1 MTSKQLL
8 QRTTPYMFLFPA
20 LVVILL
26 AMLFPVIYGLGLSF
40 FEWALRDIRVAP
52 EFRGL
57 GNYLELFG
65 SEYFYTNIRVTLVFT
80 LTVTVAEIA
89 LGLIL
94 ALLLEAKMAGLRTFR
109 TIFVLPI
116 MVAPVVVGV
125 VWRYLYDPSFGMIN
139 YLLSVLGIEAG
150 MWLSEPNLALPS
162 IIIADIWQWTP
173 FVFLLLLAG
182 LQGVPKDMLEAGMID
197 GTNYLQNLWHIKLP
211 VIQSLI
217 LVTAAL
223 RLIDAFRSM
232 VVVYIMTFGGP
243 GKSTELLSIAVYKTA
258 FISQRL
264 GLASALA
271 VILLVIIFVVT
282 LFVFFT
288 SSGESRR

>member
-1 MTSKQLL
+1 MTAKQLL

-52 EFRGL
+52 VFRGL
-57 GNYLELFG
+57 GNYVELFK
-65 SEYFYTNIRVTLVFT
+65 SEYFYTNVRVTLVFT

-139 YLLSVLGIEAG
+139 YLLNVLGIEAR

-223 RLIDAFRSM
+223 RLIDAFRSL

-264 GLASALA
+264 GLASAIA
-271 VILLVIIFVVT
+271 VILLLIIFLVT

-288 SSGESRR
+288 SRGESRR

>member
-8 QRTTPYMFLFPA
+8 QRTTPYMFLLPA
-20 LVVILL
+20 LAVILV
-26 AMLFPVIYGLGLSF
+26 AMLFPVVYGLGLSLF
-40 FEWALRDIRVAP
+40 DWALRDIRVAP
-52 EFRGL
+52 VFRGL
-57 GNYLELFG
+57 GNYVELFK
-65 SEYFYTNIRVTLVFT
+65 SEYFYTNIRVTLIFT
-80 LTVTVAEIA
+80 ITVTVSEIVV
-89 LGLIL
+89 GLIL
-94 ALLLEAKMAGLRTFR
+94 ALLLEQKMAGLRLFR
-109 TIFVLPI
+109 TIFILPI
-116 MVAPVVVGV
+116 MIAPVVVGI

-139 YLLSVLGIEAG
+139 YLLSVIGIEAR
-150 MWLSEPNLALPS
+150 MWLSDPLIALPS

-182 LQGVPKDMLEAGMID
+182 LQGVPKDLLEAGMID
-197 GTNYLQNLWHIKLP
+197 GTNYFQNLWHIKIP
-211 VIQSLI
+211 VIQSII

-223 RLIDAFRSM
+223 RLIDAFRSL

-264 GLASALA
+264 GLASAIA
-271 VILLVIIFVVT
+271 VILLAIIFLVT

-288 SSGESRR
+288 SRGESRR

>member
-1 MTSKQLL
+1 
-8 QRTTPYMFLFPA
+8 
-20 LVVILL
+20 
-26 AMLFPVIYGLGLSF
+26 
-40 FEWALRDIRVAP
+40 
-52 EFRGL
+52 
-57 GNYLELFG
+57 
-65 SEYFYTNIRVTLVFT
+65 
-80 LTVTVAEIA
+80 
-89 LGLIL
+89 
-94 ALLLEAKMAGLRTFR
+94 
-109 TIFVLPI
+109 
-116 MVAPVVVGV
+116 
-125 VWRYLYDPSFGMIN
+125 MIN
-139 YLLSVLGIEAG
+139 YLLNVLGMESR
-150 MWLSEPNLALPS
+150 MWLSTPNLALPS

-197 GTNYLQNLWHIKLP
+197 GTNYLQNLWHIKIP

-264 GLASALA
+264 GLASAVA
-271 VILLVIIFVVT
+271 VILLLLIFIVT

-288 SSGESRR
+288 SRGGERR

>member
-52 EFRGL
+52 VFRGL
-57 GNYLELFG
+57 GNYVELFG

-80 LTVTVAEIA
+80 LTVTVSEIA

-139 YLLSVLGIEAG
+139 YILSVLGIEAR

-223 RLIDAFRSM
+223 RLIDAFRSL

-264 GLASALA
+264 GLASAIA
-271 VILLVIIFVVT
+271 VILLAIIFIVT

-288 SSGESRR
+288 SRGESRR

>member
-1 MTSKQLL
+1 
-8 QRTTPYMFLFPA
+8 MFLFPA

-26 AMLFPVIYGLGLSF
+26 AMLFPVVYGLGLSL

-52 EFRGL
+52 IFRGL
-57 GNYLELFG
+57 GNYVELFK

-80 LTVTVAEIA
+80 LTVTVAEIV

-94 ALLLEAKMAGLRTFR
+94 ALLLEAKMAGLRFFR

-139 YLLSVLGIEAG
+139 YILSVLGIEAR
-150 MWLSEPNLALPS
+150 MWLSEPQLALPA

-197 GTNYLQNLWHIKLP
+197 GTNYLQNLWHIKIP

-217 LVTAAL
+217 IVTAAL

-271 VILLVIIFVVT
+271 VILLIIIFIVT

-288 SSGESRR
+288 SRGGERR

>member
-8 QRTTPYMFLFPA
+8 QRSTPYMFLFPA
-20 LVVILL
+20 MLVILL

-40 FEWALRDIRVAP
+40 FDWALRDIRVAP
-52 EFRGL
+52 VFRGL
-57 GNYLELFG
+57 ENYFELFK

-89 LGLIL
+89 IGLFL
-94 ALLLEAKMAGLRTFR
+94 ALLLEEKMAGLRTFR

-139 YLLSVLGIEAG
+139 YLLNVLGVEAK
-150 MWLSEPNLALPS
+150 MWLSEPQLALPS
-162 IIIADIWQWTP
+162 IIVADIWQWTP

-197 GTNYLQNLWHIKLP
+197 GTNYMQNLWHIKLP
-211 VIQSLI
+211 VIRSII

-264 GLASALA
+264 GLASAMA
-271 VILLVIIFVVT
+271 VILLLIIFLVT

-288 SSGESRR
+288 SRDENRR

>member
-8 QRTTPYMFLFPA
+8 QRTTPYMFLLPA

-40 FEWALRDIRVAP
+40 FEWALRDIRVGPA
-52 EFRGL
+52 FRGL
-57 GNYLELFG
+57 ANYVELLK
-65 SEYFYTNIRVTLVFT
+65 SENFHTNVRVTLIFT
-80 LTVTVAEIA
+80 ISVTVPEI
-89 LGLIL
+89 LVGLIL
-94 ALLLEAKMAGLRTFR
+94 ALLLEAKMAGLRVFR

-116 MVAPVVVGV
+116 MIAPVVVGV

-139 YLLSVLGIEAG
+139 YILSVLGIEAK

-182 LQGVPKDMLEAGMID
+182 LQGVPKDLLEAGMID
-197 GTNYLQNLWHIKLP
+197 GTNYFQNLWHIKIP
-211 VIQSLI
+211 VIQSI
-217 LVTAAL
+217 IIVTAAL
-223 RLIDAFRSM
+223 RLIDAFRSL

-243 GKSTELLSIAVYKTA
+243 GKSTELLSLAIYKTA

-264 GLASALA
+264 GLASAIA
-271 VILLVIIFVVT
+271 VVLLIIIFLVT
-282 LFVFFT
+282 IFVFFT
-288 SSGESRR
+288 SRVGERR